1 MERLNLEEENIIKD
15 IKLKYFQIFR
25 LKKELN
31 DTAIKDMRNLFKLEK
46 EDKATKYRIHRYIR
60 DLTEHEEKEKK
71 NCYKPVR
78 NHIFQ
83 SNNYIEYKSKG
94 DKNKTLSVKEY
105 VKGALSDVRRF
116 LATESHLKMMKKG
129 FYFTQ
134 KAFFVLKIFKF
145 LP

>member
-1 MERLNLEEENIIKD
+1 MERLNLDEENIIKD

-71 NCYKPVR
+71 IVIN
-78 NHIFQ
+78 Q
-83 SNNYIEYKSKG
+83 
-94 DKNKTLSVKEY
+94 
-105 VKGALSDVRRF
+105 
-116 LATESHLKMMKKG
+116 
-129 FYFTQ
+129 
-134 KAFFVLKIFKF
+134 
-145 LP
+145 